1 MSKTASLWLAIS
13 LCWSLAV
20 AVAPI
25 SSRTPP
31 TRPPQFLNIYRESL
45 KASNMDA
52 YNAIE
57 REAVRT
63 CVRLKCPNSY
73 FALDSGVDTLTVWFL
88 SMFDSQEDV
97 DRAIAIY
104 AQDKELSA
112 AMAQIV
118 ESKKNIVT
126 RPQNTLVRYRQDLSR
141 DFGVDMPHARVLTI
155 TVISVRDGHLSEFE
169 ERQRLINRAARSRD
183 SESPTA
189 RPVGLVY
196 HGVSA
201 SDAHTFYVISP
212 RRNTS
217 EEQSKRLKAT
227 SPRDSTLEAEIDHLT
242 DAAIAGSEVTFFAIR
257 PDFSCL
263 PRDWIAADPDFWSPA
278 GIYDPSRSR

>member
-1 MSKTASLWLAIS
+1 M
-13 LCWSLAV
+13 
-20 AVAPI
+20 
-25 SSRTPP
+25 
-31 TRPPQFLNIYRESL
+31 RPPQFLNISRESL
-45 KASNMDA
+45 KASNTDA

-57 REAVRT
+57 REAVHT

-73 FALDSGVDTLTVWFL
+73 FAVESGIDTLTVWFL
-88 SMFDSQEDV
+88 SMFESQEDI

-118 ESKKNIVT
+118 ETKKDIVT
-126 RPQNTLVRYRQDLSR
+126 PPQNTLLRYRQDLSR

-169 ERQRLINRAARSRD
+169 ERQKLINRAAGGRD

-189 RPVGLVY
+189 RPVGFVY
-196 HGVSA
+196 QGLSA
-201 SDAHTFYVISP
+201 AAAQTFYVILP
-212 RRNTS
+212 RHNGAPGQQLR
-217 EEQSKRLKAT
+217 KLAGP
-227 SPRDSTLEAEIDHLT
+227 PRDSTLEAEIDRLT
-242 DAAIAGSEVTFFAIR
+242 DAAIAGSEATFFAIR